1 MIWSVGFSTED
12 PSHPITDEYEAFRTM
27 DGAAVLDANAPTIEH
42 TNEYYQ
48 RLYFQS
54 IINDPTIP
62 F

>member
-12 PSHPITDEYEAFRTM
+12 PCPITDEYEAFKKV

-42 TNEYYQ
+42 SHEAYL
-48 RLYFQS
+48 RAYFDS